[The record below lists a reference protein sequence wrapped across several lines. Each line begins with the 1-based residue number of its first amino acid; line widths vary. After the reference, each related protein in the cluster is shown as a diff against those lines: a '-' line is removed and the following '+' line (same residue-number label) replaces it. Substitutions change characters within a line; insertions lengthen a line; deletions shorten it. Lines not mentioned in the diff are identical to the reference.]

1 MERSIKERM
10 NLLDMETVLP
20 HDLINAKPVVAA
32 VKEFFSSSQ
41 LFAPWTRPIRWLKLH
56 TSAACRPWGLGGLT
70 RERAGFEVRDVHPSH
85 HSRYLPD

>member
-10 NLLDMETVLP
+10 NFLDMETVLP

-41 LFAPWTRPIRWLKLH
+41 LSQFMDQRIRWLRSH
-56 TSAACRPWGLGGLT
+56 TSDA
-70 RERAGFEVRDVHPSH
+70 
-85 HSRYLPD
+85 SRHWAPVA